1 MVNSKME
8 LLLVE
13 LRANLTLEQV
23 QEQNAV
29 QLATAEKLRLA
40 NKAKAEV
47 ILKTIKMG
55 LARNNG

>member
-1 MVNSKME
+1 ME